1 VKNRKANNY
10 RKRIS
15 EVVNIVGMSDHP
27 KNRMVN
33 IVGMTQAFITERGG
47 QDRENDPDRAPKK
60 EVVNIIGI
68 MWST

>member
-1 VKNRKANNY
+1 
-10 RKRIS
+10 
-15 EVVNIVGMSDHP
+15 VVNIVGMSDHP

-47 QDRENDPDRAPKK
+47 QDRENDPDRPPKK

>member
-1 VKNRKANNY
+1 VKNRKANDY

-33 IVGMTQAFITERGG
+33 IVGMTQAFITEGVVRIA
-47 QDRENDPDRAPKK
+47 RMIPMAHLKK
-60 EVVNIIGI
+60 G
-68 MWST
+68 WSTSSE